1 MTGRHHPPRD
11 LPKRQRG
18 LAIVTAVLIVAIVSA
33 IAAYLSLGQQ
43 VWIRLAQNLR
53 DRAQAEEA
61 VAGITRAAAQLLRKD
76 TSSATDTLQEEWA
89 RELPPFPVEA
99 GAVKVRITDAQARF
113 NLNNLI
119 QPGGGLNGA
128 EIGVLR
134 RLLLALSL
142 NPSLADSLVDWM
154 DPDTS
159 VRPGGAED
167 AEYLAGTPSYRAA
180 NQPLQSIDELRLVRG
195 FTPEIV
201 EKLRAHV
208 TVLPGN
214 TTKPVNINTCGAL
227 VLSALF
233 TDLPYSEAE
242 ALVKE
247 RDEGRKTFASTTDLE
262 TRAKKT
268 PAQDVRYD
276 VKTEFFLVELE
287 AHFGR
292 LERRS
297 LALLKR
303 PRNNKAATIEWRSAQ
318 L

>member
-1 MTGRHHPPRD
+1 MTESRRFPRY
-11 LPKRQRG
+11 LPARQRG
-18 LAIVTAVLIVAIVSA
+18 LAIITAVLIVAIVSA

-76 TSSATDTLQEEWA
+76 SSSTTDTLQEEWA
-89 RELPPFPVEA
+89 RELPPFPVEQ

-113 NLNNLI
+113 NLNNLM

-128 EIGVLR
+128 DIGMLR
-134 RLLLALSL
+134 RLLEALSL
-142 NPSLADSLVDWM
+142 NPALADSLVDWM
-154 DPDTS
+154 DLDTT
-159 VRPGGAED
+159 VRPNGAED
-167 AEYLAGTPSYRAA
+167 AEYLTSQPSYRAA
-180 NQPLQSIDELRLVRG
+180 NQWLQSVDELRLVRG
-195 FTPEIV
+195 FTPEVV
-201 EKLRAHV
+201 EKLREHV

-214 TTKPVNINTCGAL
+214 TPVNINTCGPL
-227 VLSALF
+227 VLSTLF
-233 TDLPYSEAE
+233 TKLSYSEAE

-247 RDEGRKTFASTTDLE
+247 RDEGRKPFSSTGDME
-262 TRAKKT
+262 TRARQA
-268 PAQDVRYD
+268 PAQDVRYH
-276 VKTEFFLVELE
+276 VLTEYFLVEFE
-287 AHFGR
+287 ARFGR

-303 PRNNKAATIEWRSAQ
+303 VRDNKPATIIWRSAQ